1 MKTNQVM
8 ESIDR
13 ELYGVIVRQRTKDD
27 YFALKDVVAVGNK
40 WRLENNLEPIKA
52 ERYFAL
58 ESTKEFIAALKDTKD
73 CEPYIRAR
81 GRGESWIH
89 PHIMID
95 ILLWVNPHF
104 KIQVYDWIV
113 DLLMKT
119 RRDSGDS
126 NIKMRGSMFEYA
138 RRKDLFQRDI
148 AVLSKNIR
156 NHFGVTDWNKATKE
170 QLKMRDELQTNIADF
185 AKTLQNSYQGLVFA
199 CDVYSSKYDIDR
211 EEFRCKIVPFY
222 KDRNES

>member
-13 ELYGVIVRQRTKDD
+13 ELCGVIVRQRTKDD
-27 YFALKDVVAVGNK
+27 YFALKDVIAVGNK
-40 WRLENNLEPIKA
+40 WRLQQGIYESIRA

-58 ESTKEFIAALKDTKD
+58 ESTKQFISALKEIKD

-126 NIKMRGSMFEYA
+126 NIKMRGSMFEYS
-138 RRKDLFQRDI
+138 RRKDLFQRNI
-148 AVLSKNIR
+148 TILSRNIR
-156 NHFGVTDWNKATKE
+156 NYFGVDNWNKATQE
-170 QLKMRDELQTNIADF
+170 QLYLRDELQTNIADF
-185 AKTLQNSYQGLVFA
+185 AKTLQNAYQGLVFA
-199 CDVYSSKYDIDR
+199 CDVYANKHNIDK
-211 EEFRCKIVPFY
+211 EYFRHKIIPFY
-222 KDRNES
+222 EAQ

>member
-27 YFALKDVVAVGNK
+27 YFSLKDVIAVGNK
-40 WRLENNLEPIKA
+40 WRFENSLEPIKA

-156 NHFGVTDWNKATKE
+156 NHFGVTDWNKATQE
-170 QLKMRDELQTNIADF
+170 QLKLRDELQTNIADF
-185 AKTLQNSYQGLVFA
+185 AKTLQNSYQGLIFA
-199 CDVYSSKYDIDR
+199 CDVYASKYNIDR
-211 EEFRCKIVPFY
+211 EEFRSKIVPFY
-222 KDRNES
+222 KDAK

>member
-13 ELYGVIVRQRTKDD
+13 ELCGIIVRQRTKDD
-27 YFALKDVVAVGNK
+27 YFALKDVIAVGNK
-40 WRLENNLEPIKA
+40 WRLENKVYEIIRP

-58 ESTKEFIAALKDTKD
+58 ESTKQFISALKETKD
-73 CEPYIRAR
+73 CEPYIKAR

-126 NIKMRGSMFEYA
+126 NIKMRGSLFEYA

-148 AVLSKNIR
+148 AVLNRNIR
-156 NHFGVTDWNKATKE
+156 EHFGVDDWNKATQE
-170 QLKMRDELQTNIADF
+170 QLRLRDELQTNIADF
-185 AKTLQNSYQGLVFA
+185 AKTLHNAYQGLVFA
-199 CDVYSSKYDIDR
+199 CDVYASKYDMDR
-211 EEFRCKIVPFY
+211 EAFRKQIIPFY
-222 KDRNES
+222 EAQ

>member
-13 ELYGVIVRQRTKDD
+13 ELCGIIVRQRTKDD
-27 YFALKDVVAVGNK
+27 YFALKDIVAVGNK
-40 WRLENNLEPIKA
+40 WRIEQGIYDPIRP

-58 ESTKEFIAALKDTKD
+58 ESTKEFMAALKDTKD

-156 NHFGVTDWNKATKE
+156 NHFGVTDWNKATQE

-199 CDVYSSKYDIDR
+199 CDVYSSKYNIDR

-222 KDRNES
+222 KEAK